1 MGINGSANAVVT
13 FNQRD
18 FALGN
23 STGNGAT
30 TNQGLELMRRSNF
43 ALRLQPSLLE
53 ELAQN
58 CGIGGSKPAHQCGRA
73 EKVSALRTEKY
84 FRERVAVP
92 IAPRPR
98 KFSRRKRNPPV
109 GGDEL
114 PPGWQMKP
122 GRKVVNERDSV
133 SRAGA
138 RERRTAV
145 M

>member
-30 TNQGLELMRRSNF
+30 TNQELELMRRSNF

-73 EKVSALRTEKY
+73 EKVSDLRTEKY
-84 FRERVAVP
+84 FRERG
-92 IAPRPR
+92 
-98 KFSRRKRNPPV
+98 RRGNRAEKNRQFCEAWGHPP
-109 GGDEL
+109 L
-114 PPGWQMKP
+114 Q
-122 GRKVVNERDSV
+122 SHC
-133 SRAGA
+133 
-138 RERRTAV
+138 
-145 M
+145 